1 MQIGAVG
8 VVHQQRHPIPVA
20 DLCQPG
26 DVGEPAEVVRA
37 GDIHPGIVPAG
48 GKGGLHL
55 GRGHRRREAVRG
67 QVLGE
72 PHRPQVQQGHRL
84 DGGGVGVAAEQ
95 ELPAQRAHQRQHG
108 LDTQGAAPGGE
119 EGAAGAVEGGAAGL
133 GFGDGAAGLKEAVR
147 PADLG
152 EVPGGHRRQKAAV
165 PAFVPRGVKAAEA
178 LPAQPV
184 DGGKKW
190 CAQASVPPERF
201 SLDYTRGGG
210 AGQAGPARAFTKIS
224 FDLE

>member
-1 MQIGAVG
+1 MKKSSAPWALSTSSGT
-8 VVHQQRHPIPVA
+8 PIPVA
-20 DLCQPG
+20 DLRQPG

-48 GKGGLHL
+48 GKGGLYL

-67 QVLGE
+67 QVLGK

-147 PADLG
+147 PATRYLRVSQG
-152 EVPGGHRRQKAAV
+152 VTGVRKPQSRPLCPGV
-165 PAFVPRGVKAAEA
+165 
-178 LPAQPV
+178 
-184 DGGKKW
+184 
-190 CAQASVPPERF
+190 
-201 SLDYTRGGG
+201 
-210 AGQAGPARAFTKIS
+210 
-224 FDLE
+224 